1 MKYINLTDYKE
12 ANTELALEKATQ
24 QLLEAHFDQLKKEE
38 WSAELAS
45 DYGVAKKN
53 NIVPLKKGRRISLS
67 MGMLA
72 LAASIALFI
81 LFLFSPFSTN
91 KTPVLAD
98 TMTPLVHQYSTPY
111 ALYEGRKGEATIGKN
126 RKKRNK
132 LYQNK
137 NYAAAIQVSKKIID
151 QNDANRKDFL
161 ILGMSY
167 FNQKDWNNA
176 IETLSNTL
184 PKYQYNATEYD
195 IEWYLSLA
203 YYQNQEVTK
212 AVAIWE
218 KIAKDDSLH
227 YYEKAKAL
235 LDNR

>member
-45 DYGVAKKN
+45 DYGLAKKN
-53 NIVPLKKGRRISLS
+53 NIVPLKKGRRISLP
-67 MGMLA
+67 MGILA
-72 LAASIALFI
+72 LAASIALLIMF
-81 LFLFSPFSTN
+81 FFAPFSTN

-98 TMTPLVHQYSTPY
+98 AMTPLVHQYSTPY
-111 ALYEGRKGEATIGKN
+111 ALHEGRKGEATIDKN
-126 RKKRNK
+126 RQKRNK
-132 LYQNK
+132 LYQNE
-137 NYAAAIQVSKKIID
+137 NYAAAIQVSEIIIG
-151 QNDANRKDFL
+151 QSDASRKDSL

-167 FNQKDWNNA
+167 FNQKEWNKT
-176 IETLSNTL
+176 IETLSTTL
-184 PKYQYNATEYD
+184 PKYQNNATEYD

-203 YYQNQEVTK
+203 YYQHQEVTK

-218 KIAKDDSLH
+218 KIAKDDSMP